1 MMSAG
6 RGNVAGGR
14 TSMLPSPLNLQA
26 WIDEHRHLLKP
37 PVGNKC
43 IYDADYIVMIVGG
56 PNTRT
61 DYHFEEGPELF
72 YQLEGEMV
80 LRIQEDGAPRDIPI
94 RAGEMFYL
102 PPRVPHSPQ
111 RMPGSIGLVVERK
124 RLPRED
130 DALMWF
136 CINCNH
142 KLYEESFHL
151 VDVEQDFFAVFER
164 FYRDD
169 ALRTCSECGT
179 LNPRPS
185 RYEMAAGSEA
195 DIT

>member
-1 MMSAG
+1 
-6 RGNVAGGR
+6 
-14 TSMLPSPLNLQA
+14 MLPAPIDLQA
-26 WIDEHRHLLKP
+26 WIEEHRHLLKP

-43 IYDADYIVMIVGG
+43 IYDGDYIVMIVGG

-61 DYHFEEGPELF
+61 DYHFEDGPELF

-80 LRIQEDGAPRDIPI
+80 LRIQEGAAPRDIPI
-94 RAGEMFYL
+94 RAGELFYL

-111 RMPGSIGLVVERK
+111 RMPGSVGLVVERR
-124 RLPRED
+124 RLQHED

-136 CINCNH
+136 CIGCNQ
-142 KLYEESFHL
+142 KLYEEFFHL
-151 VDVEQDFFAVFER
+151 LDIEQDFFRVFER

-169 ALRTCSECGT
+169 SLRTCKECGT
-179 LNPRPS
+179 LNPRPT
-185 RYEMAAGSEA
+185 RYELAAGSEA